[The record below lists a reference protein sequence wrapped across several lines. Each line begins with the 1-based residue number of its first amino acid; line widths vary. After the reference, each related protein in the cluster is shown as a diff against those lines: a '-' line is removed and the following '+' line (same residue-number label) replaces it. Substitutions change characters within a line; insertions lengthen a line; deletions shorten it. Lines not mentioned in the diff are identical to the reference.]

1 MPRRAGP
8 QPGEK
13 CRVRRNASSA
23 ILNLPSLNRHCARPS
38 LTSGGALECVLS
50 AYTPH
55 CIMPHIHQPLV
66 QSSWRCMMKRLR
78 RAAQAE
84 GCRKGATLT

>member
-1 MPRRAGP
+1 MPKRAGP

-38 LTSGGALECVLS
+38 LTSGGALGCALS
-50 AYTPH
+50 ACTPH
-55 CIMPHIHQPLV
+55 SYHVCCTSMAP
-66 QSSWRCMMKRLR
+66 
-78 RAAQAE
+78 AE
-84 GCRKGATLT
+84 LCYTSCAMCLTKLATLSTFA